1 MNDAKR
7 DERTVL
13 ILVPEEGLL
22 FEAAGIAD
30 IFQQANI
37 LGAAPRPYRFTIA
50 TSLKHRVIRGRS
62 GLCLMAD
69 ATLTDLDPRE
79 SRDTLIVTGAGAAEE
94 ENEAIADWLRL
105 AAPQVRRVVSV
116 CKGAF
121 LLARAGLLDGRKATT
136 HWKAADEMERTFP
149 RVTVEKDKIYV
160 RDGPIWTSAGA
171 SAGFDLALALVE
183 EDLGAG
189 IAREVARHLVLFLRR
204 PGGQSQ
210 FSAFLDRQALGD
222 GPVRAVQDWAIEHL
236 DQDLSVERLAER
248 AAMSPRNFAR
258 IFSKETGIPPARYVE
273 LLRVEAARQRL
284 EQGDETMDQVAS
296 ACGLGT
302 ALTLRRTFERQLRVT
317 PSDYRNRFGM
327 N

>member
-1 MNDAKR
+1 MN
-7 DERTVL
+7 ERQNAARSVL

-30 IFQQANI
+30 IFQQANL
-37 LGAAPRPYRFTIA
+37 LGSGARPYRFTVA
-50 TSLKHRVIRGRS
+50 TTLTHRIVRGRS
-62 GLCLMAD
+62 GLCLIAD
-69 ATLTDLDPRE
+69 ASLTDLDPRE
-79 SRDTLIVTGAGAAEE
+79 PRDTVIVTGGGASEAE
-94 ENEAIADWLRL
+94 NGAIAEWLAL
-105 AAPQVRRVVSV
+105 AAPKARRVVSV

-121 LLARAGLLDGRKATT
+121 LLARAGLLDGRTATT
-136 HWKAADEMERTFP
+136 HWKVAEEMEKAFP
-149 RVTVEKDKIYV
+149 RVTVEKDRIYV

-183 EDLGAG
+183 EDLGAK

-258 IFSKETGIPPARYVE
+258 VFAKETGIPPARYIE
-273 LLRVEAARQRL
+273 LLRVEAAKQRL
-284 EQGDETMDQVAS
+284 EQGAETMDQVAA
-296 ACGLGT
+296 ACGMGT
-302 ALTLRRTFERQLRVT
+302 ALTLRRTFERQLGVS
-317 PSDYRNRFGM
+317 PSDYRDRFGM